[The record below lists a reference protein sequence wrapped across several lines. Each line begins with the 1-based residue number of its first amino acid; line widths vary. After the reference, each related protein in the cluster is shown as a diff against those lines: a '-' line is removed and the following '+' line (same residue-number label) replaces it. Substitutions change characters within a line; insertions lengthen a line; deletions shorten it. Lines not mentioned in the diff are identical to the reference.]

1 MIHLSEQIKLA
12 ELETFQVVVKS
23 HGQHTYLE
31 KTMKS
36 TQHVFYA
43 KASLSSQVLCRKHYI
58 SMSFDKYK
66 AKFLISVKKNLV
78 TKIPP
83 PP

>member
-1 MIHLSEQIKLA
+1 MIHLSQQVKLA
-12 ELETFQVVVKS
+12 ELETSQVIVKS

-43 KASLSSQVLCRKHYI
+43 NPSLSYQVFGHKHYI
-58 SMSFDKYK
+58 SMSSGEYK
-66 AKFLISVKKNLV
+66 A
-78 TKIPP
+78 
-83 PP
+83 